1 MLITKII
8 ALILLATVVVVTAIL
23 HAKKESRWYV
33 YALLQVVG
41 LAALIVFA
49 VAPSIVS
56 FVYLFLLTL
65 ILSSQTKGA
74 KSLVRTTLYTY
85 VSFLLVFLI
94 LQWRVHLS
102 EFFPDFLNHFALD
115 RFLLPHTA
123 MIILTFIFSTVSL
136 IWFNFWT
143 KAHNVFLYILLAFSC
158 LLIPKLLVVYA
169 ISQHFTF

>member
-56 FVYLFLLTL
+56 FTYLFLLTL
-65 ILSSQTKGA
+65 ILSSQTKGE
-74 KSLVRTTLYTY
+74 KRLVRTTVYTY
-85 VSFLLVFLI
+85 VLFLLFSLVFVA
-94 LQWRVHLS
+94 RFYLS
-102 EFFPDFLNHFALD
+102 KFFPDFSSRLGSEGSLVGN
-115 RFLLPHTA
+115 TA
-123 MIILTFIFSTVSL
+123 MMALTFIFSTVSL

-143 KAHNVFLYILLAFSC
+143 KAHNVFWYILLAFSC
-158 LLIPKLLVVYA
+158 LLIPKLLVVYL
-169 ISQHFTF
+169 ISQHFTT